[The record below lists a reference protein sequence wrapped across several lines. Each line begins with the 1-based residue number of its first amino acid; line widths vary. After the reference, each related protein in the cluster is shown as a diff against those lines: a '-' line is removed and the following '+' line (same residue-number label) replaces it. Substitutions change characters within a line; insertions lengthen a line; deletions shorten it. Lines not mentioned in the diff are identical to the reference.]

1 MKELFSSRDVL
12 GEQIVTLIYNVINV
26 FSFTVENEMADD
38 SAVISEEQESNE
50 MNQQRD
56 KTMTNK
62 KHRTKGIK
70 YSISYLLCLNE
81 WAYGG

>member
-1 MKELFSSRDVL
+1 
-12 GEQIVTLIYNVINV
+12 
-26 FSFTVENEMADD
+26 VENEMADD
-38 SAVISEEQESNE
+38 SAVISEEQDTNE

-62 KHRTKGIK
+62 KHRAKGIK

-81 WAYGG
+81 WAFGG